1 MLKRYLDLDE
11 LLARGRPGLPWPSA
25 ADRAAWQALSLRDM
39 LIEGAQ
45 QVVSTPYPLLTATQF
60 MAFTR
65 QGARRCYESPYFRRR
80 QMLIKLALGEAAQ
93 TRGAFMDQLIDGL
106 WLLAEET
113 SWVISAHNVDP
124 HPGSPSPK
132 DRPLPDKHEPV
143 IDLFAA
149 QTAATVSLCC
159 HLLGEQLDTVSP
171 QIMIRMRQEVEARLI
186 EPFLTRDDWWWM
198 GITRQDLN
206 NWTPW
211 ILSNVLVCLLH
222 PGLDRGRLARGLYR
236 VIEIL
241 DRYLACLPEDGALD
255 EGVAY
260 WNMAGA
266 SLLDCLEL
274 LGHATSGWVDIYQE
288 PKIRMIARFP
298 LLTHIAGPYFLN
310 FADCD
315 AQPKLDGERI
325 RSFAGRVG
333 DEALMALGQCMMSL
347 YPSPWPE
354 DTPQMSRVLNRLFSN
369 PPQRQQPALMAEQ
382 KTVILPSIGL
392 WAGRRGRLYA
402 AIKGGHNGENHNH
415 NDLGSFVCYIDGQP
429 EVIDVGNMTYTA
441 RTFSC
446 ERYTL
451 FNTRSG
457 NHNLPLIGA
466 FEQAPGQAHHARVL
480 RMDDQ
485 GALFSLEEA
494 YPKEAGLLSF
504 EREAGLDDALRIED
518 DIVLSSPLPVCW
530 VFMLRQKPRLMPGRC
545 LAGRMRLNFPAPLG
559 WKLEEIEMLDERMAG
574 SYPGRIYKLSLTS
587 AASIRHSVRFIME
600 VNTDA

>member
-11 LLARGRPGLPWPSA
+11 LLARVRPGLPWPSA
-25 ADRAAWQALSLRDM
+25 ADRSAWQALSQRDK
-39 LIEGAQ
+39 LIEGAR
-45 QVVSTPYPLLTATQF
+45 QVAGTLYPLLTATQF

-65 QGARRCYESPYFRRR
+65 QGDRRSYEDPYFKRR

-93 TRGAFMDQLIDGL
+93 AKGDFVDQLTDGL

-113 SWVISAHNVDP
+113 SWVISAHNIDP
-124 HPGSPSPK
+124 RPGSPSRRE
-132 DRPLPDKHEPV
+132 RPLPDKQEPV

-159 HLLGEQLDTVSP
+159 HLLGEQLDTLSP
-171 QIMIRMRQEVEARLI
+171 QITHRMHQEVEIRLI
-186 EPFLTRDDWWWM
+186 EPFFTRDDWWWM

-211 ILSNVLVCLLH
+211 ILSNVLVCLLYR
-222 PGLDRGRLARGLYR
+222 GQDRERLARGLYR
-236 VIEIL
+236 VMEIL

-274 LGHATSGWVDIYQE
+274 LGYATSGWVDIFKE
-288 PKIRMIARFP
+288 AKIRAIARFP
-298 LLTHIAGPYFLN
+298 LLAHIAGPHFLN

-315 AQPKLDGERI
+315 AQPRLDGERI
-325 RSFAGRVG
+325 SSFAERVEDG
-333 DEALMALGQCMMSL
+333 ALLALGQLMMSL

-354 DTPQMSRVLNRLFSN
+354 DTPQMSRVLDRLFSN
-369 PPQRQQPALMAEQ
+369 PPQMRQPVLKTEQ
-382 KTVILPSIGL
+382 KTVMLPSIGL
-392 WAGRRGRLYA
+392 WAARRGRLYA

-415 NDLGSFVCYIDGQP
+415 NDLGSFICYIDGQP
-429 EVIDVGNMTYTA
+429 AVIDAGNMTYTA
-441 RTFSC
+441 RTFSD

-457 NHNLPLIGA
+457 NHNLPVIGA
-466 FEQAPGQAHHARVL
+466 FEQAPGQERHARVL
-480 RMDDQ
+480 RMDDR

-504 EREAGLDDALRIED
+504 TRDAGLDDALRID
-518 DIVLSSPLPVCW
+518 DGIALSHPLPVCW
-530 VFMLRQKPRLMPGRC
+530 VFMLRQKPRMLPGSC
-545 LAGRMRLNFPAPLG
+545 LAGSMRLGFPAALG
-559 WKLEEIEMLDERMAG
+559 WTLEEIETLDERMAR
-574 SYPGRIYKLSLTS
+574 SYPGSIYKLSLTS
-587 AASIRHSVRFIME
+587 AASVRHSAHFIME